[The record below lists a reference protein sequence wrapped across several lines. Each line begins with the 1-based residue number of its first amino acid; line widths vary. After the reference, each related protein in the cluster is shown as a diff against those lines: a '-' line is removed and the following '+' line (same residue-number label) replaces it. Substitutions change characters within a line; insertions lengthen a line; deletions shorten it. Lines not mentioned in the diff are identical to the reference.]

1 MKKEILS
8 KYEIKL
14 EFDPKTENPSRLFNS
29 FAELIDSVSQLDTVL
44 SKSVNTSISSKV
56 YLDDIEKGSL
66 IAKLWNE
73 LTISED
79 GKIDD
84 LSDPQPAKE
93 FVEEARSESIG
104 FLTDGKSTVEDLEQL
119 SEKIKSIAQE
129 KEIDKTF
136 DYSDPN
142 PIDLAN
148 SLNSINNSTNK
159 LSDKE
164 KFTFKSENEKGT
176 REISKGT
183 PKIDIEAVETALTQ
197 EELTNESVLFYKIK
211 KPDFLGDSQW
221 DFKLGK
227 RSVKVKI
234 LHEEWLEKFQKG
246 EKVVVPGDSLKVK
259 VHQTTKYNRNGHLI
273 SEKLEIT
280 EVLDIR
286 HKQEDET

>member
-1 MKKEILS
+1 MKKEIVS

-29 FAELIDSVSQLDTVL
+29 FAELIDSVSQLDEVI
-44 SKSVNTSISSKV
+44 SKSVNTAISSKI

-79 GKIDD
+79 DKLDD
-84 LSDPQPAKE
+84 LNDPLPAKE
-93 FVEEARSESIG
+93 FVEEARSESLG
-104 FLTDGKSTVEDLEQL
+104 FLTDGKSTVEDLEEL
-119 SEKIKSIAQE
+119 SEKIKSIAKE

-136 DYSDPN
+136 NYSAPN

-159 LSDKE
+159 LSDTE
-164 KFTFKSENEKGT
+164 KFTFKDESEKRT
-176 REISKGT
+176 QEISKGT
-183 PKIDIEAVETALTQ
+183 PKIDIEAVENTLTQ

-227 RSVKVKI
+227 RTIKVKI
-234 LHEEWLEKFQKG
+234 LHEEWLDKFHKG
-246 EKVVVPGDSLKVK
+246 EAVVVPGDSLKVK
-259 VHQTTKYNRNGHLI
+259 VSQTTKYNRNGHLI
-273 SEKLEIT
+273 SEKLEII

-286 HKQEDET
+286 HKQDED

>member
-1 MKKEILS
+1 MKKEIVS

-44 SKSVNTSISSKV
+44 SKSVNTSISSKI

-84 LSDPQPAKE
+84 LIDPQPAKE
-93 FVEEARSESIG
+93 FLEEARSQSLG

-119 SEKIKSIAQE
+119 SEKIKTIAQE
-129 KEIDKTF
+129 KKIDKTF

-159 LSDKE
+159 LSDVE
-164 KFTFKSENEKGT
+164 KFTFKSENGKGT
-176 REISKGT
+176 SEISKGT

-221 DFKLGK
+221 DFKLGT
-227 RSVKVKI
+227 RTVKVKI
-234 LHEEWLEKFQKG
+234 LHEKWLDKFHKG
-246 EKVVVPGDSLKVK
+246 EAVVVPGDSLKVK
-259 VHQTTKYNRNGHLI
+259 VRQTTKYNRNGYLI
-273 SEKLEIT
+273 SEKLEII